1 MMDTRSTSPQGA
13 SYDVIVVGAGHA
25 GCEAALAAA
34 RMGCATLLLT
44 NNVDNIGQMSC
55 NPAIGGLAKGQLVK
69 EIDAMGGEMGRA
81 IDFAGIQF
89 RTLNTTKGPAV
100 QSSRAQADRVAY
112 RAYMKWQIEGTK
124 HLALSQEMVNEVIV
138 DGGRVRGVRTEYG
151 NEYCARALV
160 IAAGTFMEG
169 LARIGKMTFPAGRMG
184 DPPSVGLSR
193 SLESAGIE
201 IGRFSTATTPRLD
214 GRTIDWDR
222 TEMQPLQEPIT
233 PFSFQSPPIDRPQ
246 VPCYITYTDQRTH
259 DVIRRVMDTKV
270 VSDVYH
276 ARKGPRYC
284 PSIEEKVLFFPEKDR
299 HQIFLEPEGYTTAE
313 VYANGI
319 FTTLGL
325 EAQREIIRH
334 IPGLEEA
341 RMIRPAYAIQ
351 YDMVPPTQLKATL
364 ETKQVIGLF
373 LAGQINGTSG
383 YEEAAAQGIIA
394 GINAALSVQGREPV
408 VISRSQGYIGVMI
421 DDLITRGV
429 VEPYRMFTSRAEYRL
444 SLREGNAVFR
454 LTPLGREIGLI
465 DDEAWKIF
473 EEKRRA
479 YERSLELLQVKISP
493 SADILGLFESLGLSD
508 LKKQATLGEVLR
520 RPEVDVD
527 MLMQIARGA
536 RPETAREMESIPPDA
551 LAEAAIEVK
560 YEGYLKRQDE
570 QIHRFRKMEDVKIP
584 DDFSYEGLSGLSA
597 EVVEILE
604 RIRPETVGRAS
615 RTPGIT
621 PAAVSI
627 ILVHL
632 KKRGAA

>member
-1 MMDTRSTSPQGA
+1 MTDTPSISSPGG
-13 SYDVIVVGAGHA
+13 SFDVIIVGAGHA

-34 RMGCATLLLT
+34 RMGCAALLVT

-55 NPAIGGLAKGQLVK
+55 NPAVGGLAKGQLVK
-69 EIDAMGGEMGRA
+69 EIDALGGEMGLA

-112 RAYMKWQIEGTK
+112 RAYMKWQIEGTPN
-124 HLALSQEMVNEVIV
+124 LSLTQEMVKELII

-151 NEYCARALV
+151 NEYHARAVV
-160 IAAGTFMEG
+160 IATGTFMEG
-169 LARIGKMTFPAGRMG
+169 LARIGEMTFPAGRMG
-184 DPPSVGLSR
+184 DPPSIGLSR

-214 GRTIDWDR
+214 GRTIDWAK
-222 TEMQPLQEPIT
+222 TEMQPLQEKVT
-233 PFSFQSPPIDRPQ
+233 PFSFRSPPIDRPQ

-299 HQIFLEPEGYTTAE
+299 HQIFLEPEGYTTSE

-319 FTTLGL
+319 FTTLGI

-341 RMIRPAYAIQ
+341 RMIRPAYAIR
-351 YDMVPPTQLKATL
+351 YDMVQPTQLRVTL
-364 ETKQVIGLF
+364 ETKKVTGLF

-394 GINAALSVQGREPV
+394 GINAALTVQKRDPV

-421 DDLITRGV
+421 DDLVTRGV

-465 DDEAWKIF
+465 DDDAWKIF

-479 YERSLELLQVKISP
+479 YERCLELFQVKMSP
-493 SADILGLFESLGLSD
+493 STKVLDLFHSLGLND
-508 LKKQATLGEVLR
+508 LKKQSTLGEVLR

-527 MLMQIARGA
+527 MLMNIARGA
-536 RPETAREMESIPPDA
+536 VSETARNLESIPPSA
-551 LAEAAIEVK
+551 LAEAAVEIK
-560 YEGYLKRQDE
+560 YEGYLRRQDE
-570 QIHRFRKMEDVKIP
+570 QIHRFKKMEGVKIP
-584 DDFSYEGLSGLSA
+584 EDFRYDGLAGLSS

-604 RIRPETVGRAS
+604 RIRPETVGQAS

-627 ILVHL
+627 LLVHL

>member
-1 MMDTRSTSPQGA
+1 MTNTYSRTPPDA
-13 SYDVIVVGAGHA
+13 HYDVVVVGAGHA

-69 EIDAMGGEMGRA
+69 EIDALGGEMGRA

-100 QSSRAQADRVAY
+100 QSSRAQADRITY
-112 RAYMKWQIEGTK
+112 RAYMKWQIEGTEN
-124 HLALSQEMVNEVIV
+124 LSLSQEMVSELVADD
-138 DGGRVRGVRTEYG
+138 DGVQGVRTEYG
-151 NEYCARALV
+151 NEYSAQAVV

-169 LARIGKMTFPAGRMG
+169 LARIGEMTFPAGRMG
-184 DPPSVGLSR
+184 DPPSIGLSR
-193 SLESAGIE
+193 SLESSGLTV
-201 IGRFSTATTPRLD
+201 GRFSTATTPRLD
-214 GRTIDWDR
+214 GRTIDWDQ

-233 PFSFQSPPIDRPQ
+233 PFSFRSPPIDRPQ

-259 DVIRRVMDTKV
+259 DVIRRVMDTQV

-325 EAQREIIRH
+325 SAQREIIRH

-341 RMIRPAYAIQ
+341 RMIRPAYAIR
-351 YDMVPPTQLKATL
+351 YDMVPPTQLKVTL
-364 ETKQVIGLF
+364 ETKPVPGLF

-383 YEEAAAQGIIA
+383 YEEAAAQGVIA
-394 GINAALSVQGREPV
+394 GINAALLVQKRNPV

-421 DDLITRGV
+421 DDLVTRGV

-465 DDEAWKIF
+465 DDDAWKIF
-473 EEKRRA
+473 EEKRWA
-479 YERSLELLQVKISP
+479 YERSLELFQVKISP
-493 SADILGLFESLGLSD
+493 SAEVRALFASLGLND

-520 RPEVDVD
+520 RPEVDVQ
-527 MLMQIARGA
+527 MLIHIARGA
-536 RPETAREMESIPPDA
+536 NPETARDMVSMPPDA
-551 LAEAAIEVK
+551 LAEAAVEIK
-560 YEGYLKRQDE
+560 YEGYLRRQDE

-584 DDFSYEGLSGLSA
+584 DDFRYEGLSGLSA

-604 RIRPETVGRAS
+604 RIRPETVGQAS

-627 ILVHL
+627 LLVHL